1 MTVYLLKHRRKPT
14 HTPSFLY
21 ILTIISIAIKL
32 QLSDL
37 KKNANL
43 HTAYKNYI
51 NFLVCDSF
59 QFFFERKHCMYLS
72 TSGIILKYGKIKPFP
87 RFSLLVIVGARK
99 HVLKHVFVYETANI
113 P

>member
-1 MTVYLLKHRRKPT
+1 
-14 HTPSFLY
+14 
-21 ILTIISIAIKL
+21 
-32 QLSDL
+32 
-37 KKNANL
+37 
-43 HTAYKNYI
+43 
-51 NFLVCDSF
+51 
-59 QFFFERKHCMYLS
+59 MYLS

>member
-1 MTVYLLKHRRKPT
+1 M
-14 HTPSFLY
+14 F
-21 ILTIISIAIKL
+21 
-32 QLSDL
+32 
-37 KKNANL
+37 KKKYANL

-51 NFLVCDSF
+51 NFFVCDSF
-59 QFFFERKHCMYLS
+59 QFFFERKHCKVFWVPS

-87 RFSLLVIVGARK
+87 RFSLLVIAGARK